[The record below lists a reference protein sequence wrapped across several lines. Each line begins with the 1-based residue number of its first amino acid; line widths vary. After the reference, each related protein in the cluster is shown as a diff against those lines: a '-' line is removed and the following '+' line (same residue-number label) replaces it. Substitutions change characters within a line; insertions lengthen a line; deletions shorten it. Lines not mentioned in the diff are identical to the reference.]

1 MISKK
6 YLILAS
12 GLFFFVCAAGHAIA
26 SQDVSNLDA
35 SVGVNPVF
43 TISANPPTLNFGN
56 VDPGITTEPK
66 DLYVVCVTNNNMP
79 WSVSINITS
88 ELTSGTATISND
100 NFNWWGWATGSGTW
114 NPGTGNLSTTPFAFY
129 QAGGQDYITNPNV
142 ELHLTFNI
150 DIPQNQAAGTY
161 STTLILTMTE

>member
-1 MISKK
+1 MKMKQCIIFPLALLAAL
-6 YLILAS
+6 YL
-12 GLFFFVCAAGHAIA
+12 AGYAFA
-26 SQDVSNLDA
+26 SQEVSNLDA

-56 VDPGITTEPK
+56 VDPGITTEAK
-66 DLYVVCVTNNNMP
+66 DLYVVCITNNNRP
-79 WSVSINITS
+79 WSVSISITS
-88 ELTSGTATISND
+88 ELTSGTFTVPND

-129 QAGGQDYITNPNV
+129 QAGSQDYITNPNV

-161 STTLILTMTE
+161 STTLVLTMTE

>member
-1 MISKK
+1 MKIKK
-6 YLILAS
+6 YLVLVL
-12 GLFFFVCAAGHAIA
+12 GFFFFVCAASRAIA

-43 TISANPPTLNFGN
+43 TISANPSILNFGN
-56 VDPGITTEPK
+56 VDPGATTESK
-66 DLYVVCVTNNNMP
+66 DLYVVCATNNNMP

-88 ELTSGTATISND
+88 ELTSGTATIPND
-100 NFNWWGWATGSGTW
+100 NFNWWGAAGSGVW
-114 NPGTGNLSTTPFAFY
+114 NPGTGNLSAAPFTFY
-129 QAGGQDYITNPNV
+129 QAGSQDYITNPNV
-142 ELHLTFNI
+142 ELHLMFNI